1 MAEAEEKLASPGEEV
16 KEETTELPKDAH
28 PFVRNMSSLLDAFES
43 KKTPFSGLD
52 FCMKHWLVDL
62 HCMVL
67 GSGGVGPDHPKLWT
81 FYNKCLKA
89 LDVLDVDSPELLAHG
104 PPRES
109 DKEREDLTTATAESI
124 LEATSVLYRE
134 KQQDSPVIPDA
145 LEKNTTETEE
155 KETKQEN
162 TELPKD
168 AAPFAKNFDA
178 LLKAF
183 ESKKTP
189 RPGCDFNMRC
199 WYFDLRY
206 MILGQ
211 GGVGPDHPKLE
222 LFYDKCLRALDVLD
236 ITRPQLLPHGPPVK
250 SHAPESEQEREDVA
264 AATAESVLEATS
276 VLYRETRKESNL

>member
-1 MAEAEEKLASPGEEV
+1 MAEV
-16 KEETTELPKDAH
+16 KEEVAELPKDAH

-52 FCMKHWLVDL
+52 FCMKHWFVDL

-67 GSGGVGPDHPKLWT
+67 GSGGVGPDHPGLRI
-81 FYNKCLKA
+81 FYNKCMKA
-89 LDVLDVDSPELLAHG
+89 LDVLDVESPELLAHG
-104 PPRES
+104 SPSES
-109 DKEREDLTTATAESI
+109 DKEREDLTTATAESV
-124 LEATSVLYRE
+124 LQATSVLYRE
-134 KQQDSPVIPDA
+134 KQQDSPVT
-145 LEKNTTETEE
+145 LENNTTEIEE
-155 KETKQEN
+155 KKTKQEN

-168 AAPFAKNFDA
+168 AAPFAKNLDA

-199 WYFDLRY
+199 WYFDLHY
-206 MILGQ
+206 MVLGTH
-211 GGVGPDHPKLE
+211 GVGPDHPKLE

-236 ITRPQLLPHGPPVK
+236 ITRPVLLPHGPPVK
-250 SHAPESEQEREDVA
+250 SHNPESAQEREDVA

-276 VLYRETRKESNL
+276 VLYRETQKTRLSV